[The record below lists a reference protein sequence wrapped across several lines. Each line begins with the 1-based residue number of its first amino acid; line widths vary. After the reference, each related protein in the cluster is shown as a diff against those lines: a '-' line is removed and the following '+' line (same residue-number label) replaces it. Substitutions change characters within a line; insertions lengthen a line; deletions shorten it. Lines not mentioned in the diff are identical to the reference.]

1 MRGHPSA
8 RYAVRGEAV
17 LRDGLRSVG
26 EDGERG
32 ASHGE
37 MTLDLAIVLHDGSC
51 RNRGR
56 TATAFGR
63 NIEAGPESPTPKVA
77 ECWNGSNRTSLADD
91 KEMPVCHSDR

>member
-1 MRGHPSA
+1 MGVQIDRVQQIYQAFSECAGTHQRGTL
-8 RYAVRGEAV
+8 YGGEAV

-37 MTLDLAIVLHDGSC
+37 MTVDLAIVLHDGSC

-56 TATAFGR
+56 TASAFR
-63 NIEAGPESPTPKVA
+63 MEY
-77 ECWNGSNRTSLADD
+77 
-91 KEMPVCHSDR
+91 